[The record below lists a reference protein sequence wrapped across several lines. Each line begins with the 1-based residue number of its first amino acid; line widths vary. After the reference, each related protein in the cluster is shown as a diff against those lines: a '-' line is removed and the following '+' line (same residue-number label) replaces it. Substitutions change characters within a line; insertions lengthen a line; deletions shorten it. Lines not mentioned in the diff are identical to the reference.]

1 MELEAMMQRD
11 YEQSR
16 DSRENAII
24 GFNENSE
31 ALYHESERLII
42 DLKENG
48 YSFDVD
54 IPRSNSNGVNKM
66 NDILL

>member
-1 MELEAMMQRD
+1 MVREQKMELEAMMQRD

-42 DLKENG
+42 DSLWYHG
-48 YSFDVD
+48 VHVYLYSH
-54 IPRSNSNGVNKM
+54 
-66 NDILL
+66 LT